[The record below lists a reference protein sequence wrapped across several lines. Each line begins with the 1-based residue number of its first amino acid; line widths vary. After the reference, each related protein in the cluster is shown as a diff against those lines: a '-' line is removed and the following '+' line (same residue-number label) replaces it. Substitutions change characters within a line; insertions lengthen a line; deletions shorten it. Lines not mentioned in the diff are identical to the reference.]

1 MARLKIIG
9 PQGSPC
15 WAPTEIFLTLSLR
28 NQILMQHTSLRD
40 LSLFRTVNVNVTD
53 FLRNTAQSL
62 LLFCFFVEPI
72 SVYLLYF
79 NVFLLDHSR
88 LQSSCMSSNY
98 VVFSPLSGVLLV
110 AAFPRIVF

>member
-28 NQILMQHTSLRD
+28 NQILMQHTPLRD

-53 FLRNTAQSL
+53 FLSHTAKSL
-62 LLFCFFVEPI
+62 LLFCFFVEPFRFI
-72 SVYLLYF
+72 CYIVTFSSLTTAVCNPRVCLLT
-79 NVFLLDHSR
+79 
-88 LQSSCMSSNY
+88 M
-98 VVFSPLSGVLLV
+98 
-110 AAFPRIVF
+110 